1 MPRGKDAATSGQCRQ
16 AGTRPT
22 SIATYAVGTLAGPRS
37 ETSRVSET
45 DLPGWDDVAAEAD
58 RLSLA
63 STPAELH
70 GALCGWLA
78 GGGADAPDWPA
89 RVLVDAELPVPAVGD
104 ALDRLRSASAAQLG
118 DTDFGFELLLPDAA
132 DQVAERAAALFAW
145 CRAFL
150 GGFGLAVGDKPL
162 SDEGEEA
169 LGDIGN
175 LAAAR
180 IDDVDPESDEEPLTE
195 IEEYVRMAVLLLHA
209 ECAMGPRHRQRLH

>member
-1 MPRGKDAATSGQCRQ
+1 MN
-16 AGTRPT
+16 
-22 SIATYAVGTLAGPRS
+22 
-37 ETSRVSET
+37 RVSET

-78 GGGADAPDWPA
+78 AGGEDARDWIA
-89 RVLVDAELPVPAVGD
+89 RVLVDAELPTPAMD
-104 ALDRLRSASAAQLG
+104 DPLDRLRKASVAQLG
-118 DTDFGFELLLPDAA
+118 DTDFGFELLLPAA
-132 DQVAERAAALFAW
+132 GDEVAERAAALFAW

-150 GGFGLAVGDKPL
+150 GGFGLAVGDRSL

-180 IDDVDPESDEEPLTE
+180 IDDVDPETDEEPLTE

-209 ECAMGPRHRQRLH
+209 DCAMGPRHRQRLH

>member
-1 MPRGKDAATSGQCRQ
+1 MENNC
-16 AGTRPT
+16 
-22 SIATYAVGTLAGPRS
+22 
-37 ETSRVSET
+37 VSET
-45 DLPGWDDVAAEAD
+45 ELPGWEEVASAA
-58 RLSLA
+58 RGLSLA

-78 GGGADAPDWPA
+78 GGGVDARDWVA
-89 RVLVDAELPVPAVGD
+89 RVLVDAELPTPALDD
-104 ALDRLRSASAAQLG
+104 ALDRLRTASVVQLG
-118 DTDFGFELLLPDAA
+118 DTDFGFELLLPAVA
-132 DQVAERAAALFAW
+132 DQVAERAAALFDW

-180 IDDVDPESDEEPLTE
+180 IDDVEPESDEEPLTE

-209 ECAMGPRHRQRLH
+209 DCALGPRHRQRLH